1 MRMDLLLEEVEIV
14 QRIGDLA
21 SVEVTSVEL
30 DSRHVVPG
38 SLFCCLPGTTTDGHT
53 FASDAV
59 ERGAVALLSERPVD
73 QDVPQ
78 VIVPPGA
85 ARTAMAN
92 VAAALAGHPA
102 AALTVIGV
110 TGTNGKTTVT
120 HLLGSILEAHG
131 LPTTIVGTLDGER
144 TTPEAPVLQRLL
156 ADARDMGKKAV
167 AMEVSSH
174 ALSQARVDAMRFSA
188 AVFTNL
194 GQDHLDY
201 HKTMEEYF
209 EAKAGLFRPDRA
221 DQAVVNADDPW
232 GRRLIADASI
242 PTTGFSVSEISNVEV
257 APRHTAFT
265 WCDRRVEMGL
275 TGSYNAVNA
284 LTAATCA
291 VALGVPPDT
300 VVEGLRAASSVPGR
314 FEVVDVPGPVTVIV
328 DYAHTP
334 DGLAT
339 AVASARQL
347 AGGRRVVV
355 VFGCGGDRDSAKR
368 PLMGA
373 VADAQADM
381 VVVTSDNPRGER
393 REDIIDQVLAGIS
406 DRSRTLVEPERGAAL
421 ELAIDM
427 AEPGDIVL
435 IAGKGHEGYIEAAGR
450 RYPFDDRIEARFAA
464 ARSLDRRRVHV
475 YKGSG

>member
-1 MRMDLLLEEVEIV
+1 MRMDLLLEEVEVV
-14 QRIGDLA
+14 QSVGDVA

-38 SLFCCLPGTTTDGHT
+38 ALFCCLPGTTTDGHA
-53 FASDAV
+53 FAPDAV
-59 ERGAVALLSERPVD
+59 GRGAVALLSERPLEE
-73 QDVPQ
+73 DVPQ
-78 VIVPPGA
+78 VIVPQGR
-85 ARTAMAN
+85 ARSSMAH
-92 VAAALAGHPA
+92 VAAALEGPPA
-102 AALTVIGV
+102 SSLAVIGV

-120 HLLGSILEAHG
+120 HLLGAVLEANST
-131 LPTTIVGTLDGER
+131 PTMIVGTLDGER
-144 TTPEAPVLQRLL
+144 TTPESPLLQHLL
-156 ADARDMGKKAV
+156 AEARDMGKKAV

-174 ALSQARVDAMRFSA
+174 ALSQARVDAMRFDA

-201 HKTMEEYF
+201 HESMEQYF
-209 EAKAGLFRPDRA
+209 EAKAQLFRPDRA
-221 DQAVVNADDPW
+221 DRAIVNADDPW
-232 GRRLIADASI
+232 GQRLITNASI
-242 PTTGFSVSEISNVEV
+242 PTVTFSVSEISNVEV

-265 WCDRRVEMGL
+265 WRGRRVEMAL

-284 LTAATCA
+284 LAAATCA
-291 VALGVPPDT
+291 VTLGVSEDT
-300 VVEGLRAASSVPGR
+300 VVEGLAKASSVPGR

-339 AVASARQL
+339 AIASARQL
-347 AGGRRVVV
+347 AAGRRVVV
-355 VFGCGGDRDSAKR
+355 VFGCGGDRDRAKR
-368 PLMGA
+368 PVMGA

-393 REDIIDQVLAGIS
+393 REDIIEQTLAGIT
-406 DRSRTLVEPERGAAL
+406 DRSRTLVELERGAAL

-427 AEPGDIVL
+427 AEPGDVVL

-464 ARSLDRRRVHV
+464 ARSLDRRRIHT
-475 YKGSG
+475 YKGAG